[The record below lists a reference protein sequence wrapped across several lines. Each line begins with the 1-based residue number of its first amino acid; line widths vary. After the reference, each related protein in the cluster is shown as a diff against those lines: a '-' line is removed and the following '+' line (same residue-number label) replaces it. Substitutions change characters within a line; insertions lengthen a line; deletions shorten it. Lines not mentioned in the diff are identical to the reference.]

1 MQKYVYMFE
10 TIVIYTYIYIYIYTV
25 LRINLSERVGDGCFY
40 RRKKNVS

>member
-10 TIVIYTYIYIYIYTV
+10 TIVIYTYIYIYTV